1 MQDAAGVA
9 GRDECACCG
18 PDAPRGHGSSGACVS
33 PRFPEPEPE
42 PQPQP
47 EPEPESDHE
56 PSPPHPPR
64 PAATP
69 PPRPLRS
76 RPRTWDETLNRWLID
91 TQDQHP
97 ALSALAFFLVF
108 LCLVYVQVRY
118 IRPTKPPHGAPFP
131 EW

>member
-1 MQDAAGVA
+1 MA

-18 PDAPRGHGSSGACVS
+18 PDAPRGHDGSGACL
-33 PRFPEPEPE
+33 PPQFPEPEPE
-42 PQPQP
+42 PEPERVP
-47 EPEPESDHE
+47 EPNQETSRPQ
-56 PSPPHPPR
+56 SPR
-64 PAATP
+64 LTATP
-69 PPRPLRS
+69 PARPRRS

-91 TQDQHP
+91 TQEQHP

-118 IRPTKPPHGAPFP
+118 ICPTEPPHGAPFP